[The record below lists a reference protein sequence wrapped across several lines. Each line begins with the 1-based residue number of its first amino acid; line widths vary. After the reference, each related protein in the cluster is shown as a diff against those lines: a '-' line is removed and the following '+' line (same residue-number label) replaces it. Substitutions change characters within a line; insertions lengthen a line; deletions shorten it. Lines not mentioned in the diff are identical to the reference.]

1 MRWCVSIGAVLV
13 AGAMAAGDVAGI
25 AAPGPKSQQAD
36 TKENGP
42 SVDVELV
49 IAVDVSYSMDLDE
62 LAVQREGY
70 AQAIVSKDFLQAMKT
85 GPNRKV
91 AVTYFEWSASSDQK
105 IIIPWRVVD
114 GPESADAVAAEIMK
128 TPVRRGSRTS
138 ISGAINF
145 AMPLF
150 EENPYRGLRRVIDI
164 SGDGPNNNGAPVTG
178 ARAAAL
184 EKGIT
189 INGLPIMVKEPSYS
203 MMDIDDLDLY
213 YEDCV
218 IGGPGSFVVAI
229 KDREKFKEAI
239 RTKLMLEVA
248 GRTPEQRIVPVAENA
263 LSHRRENLARSLG
276 TLGVEN
282 VLFNKAS
289 HVAFGPAMS
298 DRGAFPTWRSC
309 LMPFMGAKRKLSA
322 LSEYFEF

>member
-1 MRWCVSIGAVLV
+1 MRGGVAVGAVLF

-70 AQAIVSKDFLQAMKT
+70 AEAIVSKDFLQAMKN

-105 IIIPWRVVD
+105 IIIPWRVID
-114 GPESADAVAAEIMK
+114 GPETADAIAAEIMK
-128 TPVRRGSRTS
+128 TPVRRGSRPS
-138 ISGAINF
+138 ISGAIDF

-178 ARAAAL
+178 ARDAAL
-184 EKGIT
+184 AKGIT

-203 MMDIDDLDLY
+203 TIDIENLDLY

-218 IGGPGSFVVAI
+218 IGGPGAFIMTI
-229 KDREKFKEAI
+229 KDREKLQEAI
-239 RTKLMLEVA
+239 RTKLVLEVA
-248 GRTPEQRIVPVAENA
+248 GLAPERRIVPAAEKEPQVPC
-263 LSHRRENLARSLG
+263 LIGEKKWQERRGR
-276 TLGVEN
+276 
-282 VLFNKAS
+282 
-289 HVAFGPAMS
+289 
-298 DRGAFPTWRSC
+298 
-309 LMPFMGAKRKLSA
+309 
-322 LSEYFEF
+322 

>member
-13 AGAMAAGDVAGI
+13 AGAIVGGDVAGI
-25 AAPGPKSQQAD
+25 AAPTPRSQLAD
-36 TKENGP
+36 SKDVP

-49 IAVDVSYSMDLDE
+49 LAVDVSYSMDMDE
-62 LAVQREGY
+62 LAIQREGY
-70 AQAIVSKDFLQAMKT
+70 AQAIVSKEFLQALKT
-85 GPNRKV
+85 GPNGKV
-91 AVTYFEWSASSDQK
+91 SVTYFEWAASSDQK
-105 IIIPWRVVD
+105 IIIPWRVID

-128 TPVRRGSRTS
+128 TPIRRASRTS

-150 EENPYRGLRRVIDI
+150 EENPHRGLRRVIDI

-178 ARAAAL
+178 ARDAAI

-203 MMDIDDLDLY
+203 TMDIDNLDFY

-218 IGGPGSFVVAI
+218 IGGPGAFVVTI

-239 RTKLMLEVA
+239 RTKLVLEVA
-248 GRTPEQRIVPVAENA
+248 GRTPERRVVPIAEKEPRV
-263 LSHRRENLARSLG
+263 SCMIGE
-276 TLGVEN
+276 
-282 VLFNKAS
+282 KIWQ
-289 HVAFGPAMS
+289 
-298 DRGAFPTWRSC
+298 DRWGR
-309 LMPFMGAKRKLSA
+309 
-322 LSEYFEF
+322 